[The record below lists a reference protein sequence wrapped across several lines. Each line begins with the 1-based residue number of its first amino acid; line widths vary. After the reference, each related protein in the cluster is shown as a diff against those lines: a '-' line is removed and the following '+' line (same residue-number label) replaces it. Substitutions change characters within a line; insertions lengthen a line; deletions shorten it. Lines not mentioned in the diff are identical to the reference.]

1 MLEPARPIPSVDH
14 GSLQCGRRYTGCR
27 TGRRSKSSSRRST
40 ASTVR
45 EERRSKGS
53 LRTCQGQRATAFAG
67 RGEVVQQQ
75 DWVPHR
81 KSAQS
86 GANVFRR
93 HSNRGRDGRL
103 PRIRAH
109 ERKLG
114 RCQAIGKQ
122 IGRRHM
128 DRVERAERMRRHE
141 SFGVLQHFTSDLDQ
155 RAELSVGS
163 KPFQDS
169 RDMPRVKRA
178 ISYATAQGT
187 AQFNRQHCG
196 CDALM
201 TAQELQHLM
210 SASLVDIALDERA
223 GIEIRPGHGST
234 RSSRSSMT
242 V

>member
-1 MLEPARPIPSVDH
+1 MNLTKIGAHPSYRARSFRLLYERRACHASQTCPLARRASYAGAGKTHSFRRSWIS
-14 GSLQCGRRYTGCR
+14 GSAGGGTPGAGN
-27 TGRRSKSSSRRST
+27 GRRSKSSSRRST

-93 HSNRGRDGRL
+93 HSIRGRDGRL

-114 RCQAIGKQ
+114 HRQAIGKQ
-122 IGRRHM
+122 FGRRHM

-141 SFGVLQHFTSDLDQ
+141 PFGGLQHFTSDLDQ
-155 RAELSVGS
+155 RAELSIGS
-163 KPFQDS
+163 
-169 RDMPRVKRA
+169 
-178 ISYATAQGT
+178 
-187 AQFNRQHCG
+187 
-196 CDALM
+196 
-201 TAQELQHLM
+201 
-210 SASLVDIALDERA
+210 
-223 GIEIRPGHGST
+223 
-234 RSSRSSMT
+234 
-242 V
+242 